1 MENYLKSLDIIDE
14 IFIKDNFKTDIEMW
28 VGT

>member
-14 IFIKDNFKTDIEMW
+14 IFFSNFHCLGIYFFDN
-28 VGT
+28 